1 MIYHGNA
8 YDYICETPD
17 VLRNIIYRKNG
28 LLKDALKI
36 LNKDF
41 QCIYITGAGSSYHA
55 AVGAADF
62 MMRLMKK
69 KVLAVRPE
77 ELLRH
82 TQFLD
87 RDSICIGIS
96 QQGTSLSVIKAL
108 DAVSAHTVSTIAMT
122 GEYKTEITK
131 HGDAALY
138 IECGIEDAG
147 ATTKGYT
154 ATLVTLMLLAMDYA
168 QTHKTYPERKMLELY
183 NSLESCILWMP
194 EAIKTALKI
203 YRERKEDLVSTSDL
217 FVVSDYDNRAAML
230 ECELKFAETCRF
242 PVRGKYAEDF
252 MHGLYNAVDDHTIF
266 LMFGK
271 SEDLLHLKDYYKKT
285 NAVLYLDVPP
295 VSEKNPFTMLYY
307 IVETQIIFVLL
318 SKDRG
323 INLNIPRDP
332 NFHKKMHSKI
342 EPSL

>member
-8 YDYICETPD
+8 YNYICETPD
-17 VLRNIIYRKNG
+17 ILNDIIYRKNEI
-28 LLKDALKI
+28 LKDTLKI
-36 LNKDF
+36 LNRDF
-41 QCIYITGAGSSYHA
+41 QCVYITGAGSSYHA

-69 KVLAVRPE
+69 KVQAIRPE
-77 ELLRH
+77 ELLDQ

-87 RDSICIGIS
+87 RNSICIGIS

-108 DAVSAHTVSTIAMT
+108 DAMSAYTVSTIAMT

-131 HGDAALY
+131 HSDADLY

-154 ATLVTLMLLAMDYA
+154 ATLATLMLLAMDYA
-168 QTHKTYPERKMLELY
+168 QIYKTSTEQKILEMY
-183 NSLESCILWMP
+183 NALNSCILGIP
-194 EAIKTALKI
+194 EVIKAAQEI

-217 FVVSDYDNRAAML
+217 FVISDYDNRAVML
-230 ECELKFAETCRF
+230 ECDLKFAETCRF
-242 PVRGKYAEDF
+242 PVRGTYAGDF
-252 MHGLYNAVDDHTIF
+252 MHGLYNAVNDHTVF

-271 SEDLLHLKDYYKKT
+271 SEDLLHLRDYYKKT
-285 NAVLYLDVPP
+285 NVVLYLDVPP
-295 VSEKNPFTMLYY
+295 ALEKNPFAVLDYV
-307 IVETQIIFVLL
+307 VEVQIIFVLL

-332 NFHKKMHSKI
+332 DFHKEMHSKI
-342 EPSL
+342 E